1 MSVALVSCLQRTGD
15 DAAVRDLGV
24 RLGEQLMSE
33 DAGAATDAIGAL
45 AMLERNQIPDSL
57 FDTVSGYIRFARR
70 YHARYLIKW
79 LWVMALNDKL
89 TEADYECC
97 LKVLED
103 VGHLLGR
110 NYETDDDQ
118 SSDIIYESFVLFTE
132 DRREFLPETNGF
144 DTFFIQWTG
153 SWGQLWTKKQWSD
166 FKQWYGI
173 HHDDLKEFFI
183 PQFVKNWKNSWKK
196 YNIAYLS
203 DSNKYYV
210 YPTKSFT
217 TMVPSL
223 GTHIKNVNLR
233 NPFLVPLCSSF
244 PRQIVFQDI
253 DSAQKY
259 DSFFELCDR
268 PLEINGKDEVVSYN
282 IYCNKRKRDLKGKY
296 YVTSIKI
303 AGREPVKAWGR
314 QLLPPE
320 KNIIDSLCGDGLYLY
335 KTQDYESTSLS
346 TEDKRRFNFELSV
359 AELLLLASSQVIK
372 RVKEAFGIRC
382 MGVDKK

>member
-1 MSVALVSCLQRTGD
+1 MKDIAIVIPCYNRTETLNGLLSSLLRAEYDRPVELVFSIDFSGD
-15 DAAVRDLGV
+15 DRVANLA
-24 RLGEQLMSE
+24 EQFQWPFGKKSIIKHRE
-33 DAGAATDAIGAL
+33 NIGL
-45 AMLERNQIPDSL
+45 RRNIIGCGD
-57 FDTVSGYIRFARR
+57 
-70 YHARYLIKW
+70 
-79 LWVMALNDKL
+79 L
-89 TEADYECC
+89 TEQHDAVI
-97 LKVLED
+97 VLED
-103 VGHLLGR
+103 DLVVSPLFFR
-110 NYETDDDQ
+110 YASEACDYYWDD
-118 SSDIIYESFVLFTE
+118 SRVAGISLYSYRFTE

-144 DTFFIQWTG
+144 DTFFIQWTA

-173 HHDDLKEFFI
+173 HHDDLEEFFI

-223 GTHIKNVNLR
+223 GTHIKSVNLR

-253 DSAQKY
+253 DSVQKY
-259 DSFFELCDR
+259 DSFFEPCDR

-346 TEDKRRFNFELSV
+346 TEDKRRFNYDLSV
-359 AELLLLASSQVIK
+359 AELLQLASSQVVR

-382 MGVDKK
+382 VGVGKK